1 MENLSLYFEK
11 ISNYSPLIVIIIYL
25 IYYIFSNSVITI
37 IILVI
42 GIYVGFYLNNFIKE
56 NLDYYRGLI

>member
-56 NLDYYRGLI
+56 KIDYYRGLI

>member
-11 ISNYSPLIVIIIYL
+11 ISNYSPLIVLIIYL
-25 IYYIFSNSVITI
+25 IYYVFSNSVITI

>member
-1 MENLSLYFEK
+1 MENLLLYFEK
-11 ISNYSPLIVIIIYL
+11 ISNYSPLIVLIIYL
-25 IYYIFSNSVITI
+25 IYYVFSNSVITI

>member
-56 NLDYYRGLI
+56 NLDYYRELI